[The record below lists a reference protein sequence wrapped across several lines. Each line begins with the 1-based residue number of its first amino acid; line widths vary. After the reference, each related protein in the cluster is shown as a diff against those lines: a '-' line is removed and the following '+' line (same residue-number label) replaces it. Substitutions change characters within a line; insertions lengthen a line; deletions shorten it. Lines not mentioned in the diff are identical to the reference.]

1 MIKLLKKLTKKDMA
15 LAGLAFLLILAQV
28 YLNLTMPDYMSDM
41 TVLVQTEGSAMGRYT
56 CSGRQDAALC
66 GGLTFDGSL
75 YCCLARQRFQQIFL
89 PTCEDRYLTE
99 CSHFQWKRS
108 DVFQH
113 PV

>member
-41 TVLVQTEGSAMGRYT
+41 TVLVQTEGRAMA
-56 CSGRQDAALC
+56 DAALC

-75 YCCLARQRFQQIFL
+75 YCCLRGKDFSKFFCQPARTGI
-89 PTCEDRYLTE
+89 
-99 CSHFQWKRS
+99 
-108 DVFQH
+108 
-113 PV
+113 

>member
-41 TVLVQTEGSAMGRYT
+41 TVLVQTEGSAMA
-56 CSGRQDAALC
+56 DILAAGGKMLLC
-66 GGLTFDGSL
+66 AVGSL
-75 YCCLARQRFQQIFL
+75 LTAACIAVCAAKISANFL

>member
-41 TVLVQTEGSAMGRYT
+41 TVLVQTEGSAMA
-56 CSGRQDAALC
+56 DILAA
-66 GGLTFDGSL
+66 GGKMLLS
-75 YCCLARQRFQQIFL
+75 ARQRFQQIFL

-108 DVFQH
+108 DIFQH

>member
-41 TVLVQTEGSAMGRYT
+41 TVLVQTEGKCHGRYT

-75 YCCLARQRFQQIFL
+75 YCCLRGKDFSKFFCQPARTGI
-89 PTCEDRYLTE
+89 
-99 CSHFQWKRS
+99 
-108 DVFQH
+108 
-113 PV
+113 